1 MTVTVWVSVSRGS
14 VHEGR
19 KQETPINRLV
29 ATAVV
34 HEADV
39 GGNAQL
45 TTSIQGI
52 PGLLCGSGRAKTKHR
67 YRRRKAKPVWRMRM
81 HNITD
86 DIYITVS
93 ELHGKKRVD
102 IRKYFDNTMGE
113 QLPTKKGINMT
124 VEQWDAM
131 MSKQVDLRAFVDGEV
146 GR

>member
-1 MTVTVWVSVSRGS
+1 
-14 VHEGR
+14 
-19 KQETPINRLV
+19 
-29 ATAVV
+29 
-34 HEADV
+34 
-39 GGNAQL
+39 
-45 TTSIQGI
+45 
-52 PGLLCGSGRAKTKHR
+52 
-67 YRRRKAKPVWRMRM
+67 M